1 MKSFLL
7 AVALSVLFTFVIF
20 AQQLEIHHIDVGQA
34 DATLIK
40 SPTGVTMLID
50 AGNDGNGTN
59 IVRPYLTSL
68 GVTYL
73 NYIVCSHYHAD
84 HLGGLD
90 EIINSFGASNI
101 GAIYDRGSDA
111 PLPTSAAY
119 NSYVSAANVTG
130 KRFKVAL
137 AQILDL
143 GGGVTMQCVATD
155 GEVINYGVI
164 PGATGSENDL
174 SIGWKLNYNTFQY
187 FTGGDLGG
195 ESTYY
200 GDSETPLAPQVGD
213 VDAMKINHHASRYST
228 NQTFVNALKPEV
240 SFIEVGNGN
249 TYGHPTQAVLDR
261 LAAANCY
268 IYQTETGAGG
278 IIPTGK
284 GVVAN
289 GNVILKTSGTSYT
302 VTYGTTTNTYPGDG
316 GAPDVTPPVI
326 SAIAASSI
334 TSSGAV
340 ITWTTDEASNSVV
353 NYGLTTSYGSTVT
366 NSTMV
371 TSHTVS
377 LTGLTAS
384 TLYHYRVN
392 STDAAGN
399 TATSTDYTFTTSA
412 PPVSKLIESFTD
424 GNFTV
429 NPAWGGTTT
438 NWQIVTSSDAAA
450 GATNSFTLRLNVA
463 SAVSGTQYLS
473 TQQTSAWGSSQS
485 WSCWMGR
492 RAQAA
497 TNANHSIVW
506 LWANET
512 NLTTST
518 VDGYRIRFGDDSGGD
533 NIVLQSVTN
542 GVATDIL
549 TSSGTVTNGI
559 TDIGF
564 MVRVTRTS
572 GSVWNV
578 YTSALPAATGAGAIA
593 TAIPTAAN
601 TTVSQGSVT
610 NSTYTN
616 FASGYFGFM
625 AVHSSGTGA
634 RTGAEFDQ
642 LYFDTSSSSPLGK
655 PAFSPEIASQP
666 SGFTLKQNYPNPFN
680 PATTFRYELAADA
693 RVHLI
698 VYDVVGREV
707 ASIING
713 EQQPSG
719 IHDVRFDASASGGL
733 SSGVYYYRLTAQ
745 PAIGNTYIETRK
757 FMLVK

>member
-1 MKSFLL
+1 MKKYFVL
-7 AVALSVLFTFVIF
+7 AVALGFLFTFGLF

-68 GVTYL
+68 GITYL

-90 EIINSFGASNI
+90 EIISSFGASNI

-111 PLPTSAAY
+111 PLPTTTAY
-119 NSYVSAANVTG
+119 NNYVSAANATG
-130 KRFKVAL
+130 KRYKVAL
-137 AQILDL
+137 GQNLDL

-155 GEVINYGVI
+155 GEVINYGVV

-174 SIGWKLNYNTFQY
+174 SVGWKLNYSSFQY

-195 ESTYY
+195 ETTYY

-213 VDAMKINHHASRYST
+213 VDAMKINHHGSQYST

-249 TYGHPTQAVLDR
+249 TYGHPTQAVLNR

-278 IIPTGK
+278 TIPSGK

-289 GNVILKTSGTSYT
+289 GNIVLKTSGTSYT

-316 GAPDVTPPVI
+316 GADVTPPVI
-326 SAIAASSI
+326 SAVTASSI
-334 TSSGAV
+334 TSSSAV

-353 NYGLTTSYGSTVT
+353 DYGLTTSYGSTVT

-371 TSHTVS
+371 TSHSVS
-377 LTGLTAS
+377 LTGLSAS
-384 TLYHYRVN
+384 TLYHYRVK
-392 STDAAGN
+392 STDAANN
-399 TATSTDYTFTTSA
+399 TATSSDYTFTTSA

-424 GNFTV
+424 GNFTA

-438 NWQIVTSSDAAA
+438 NWQIITSSDVAA
-450 GATNSFTLRLNVA
+450 GATNSYTLRLNVA

-473 TQQTSAWGSSQS
+473 TQRTSAWGTSQS
-485 WSCWMGR
+485 WSFWMGR

-506 LWANET
+506 LWANES
-512 NLTTST
+512 NLTSST
-518 VDGYRIRFGDDSGGD
+518 VDGYRIRFGDDSRGD
-533 NIVLQSVTN
+533 NIVLQRVTN

-549 TSSGTVTNGI
+549 TSSGAITNGL

-564 MVRVTRTS
+564 MVRVIRTS
-572 GSVWNV
+572 SSAWTV
-578 YTSALPAATGAGAIA
+578 YTSTLPTATGSGAVA
-593 TAIPTAAN
+593 TAIPSAAN

-625 AVHSSGTGA
+625 AVHSSGTSA

-642 LYFDTSSSSPLGK
+642 LYFDTTSSSPLGK
-655 PAFSPEIASQP
+655 PAFSPEIASRP
-666 SGFTLKQNYPNPFN
+666 SDFSLQQNYPNPFN
-680 PATTFRYELAADA
+680 PTTTFRYELAADA
-693 RVHLI
+693 RVQFI
-698 VYDVVGREV
+698 VFDVVGREV
-707 ASIING
+707 ATILNG

-719 IHDVRFDASASGGL
+719 IHDLSFDASSLA
-733 SSGVYYYRLTAQ
+733 SGVYYYRLIAQ

-757 FMLVK
+757 FMLLK